1 MKPRVTQPPMEREA
15 LAERRARRMEREAS
29 AERRARRCI
38 RSFAAAVVILTLVG
52 APREA
57 AAYSVLAHEASV
69 DALWDSAIRPLLV
82 RRFPSTTREQLLDA
96 RAFAYGG
103 SVIQDI
109 GYYPFGSRFFSNLL
123 HYVRSGDFVETILR
137 DAQNVDEY
145 AFALGALAHYAAD
158 NTGHPEA
165 VNRAVALM
173 YPKLRAKYGDRITYA
188 QARAQHVIVEF
199 SFDIVEVARGKYV
212 PDSYHNFIGFQVA
225 KPLLERAFRDTY
237 GLEMSSVFVDEDM
250 AISTYRKAVSE
261 IVPELTRA
269 AWRDKHDEIARLVP
283 GVTEETFVY
292 RYGRQDYEK
301 EFGKNYRKPG
311 LFARFL
317 GFIYRVLPKIGPL
330 KPLSFKAPTPE
341 AEKLFTDSLADTRAR
356 YASELTAAGGG
367 RLNLANTNFDTGK
380 PAKHGDYSLADKT
393 YAELLDTL
401 KDRKFANVPDGLRVS
416 ITNFYSGGT
425 PSKKVQQ
432 RLAEWAESQP

>member
-1 MKPRVTQPPMEREA
+1 
-15 LAERRARRMEREAS
+15 
-29 AERRARRCI
+29 
-38 RSFAAAVVILTLVG
+38 
-52 APREA
+52 
-57 AAYSVLAHEASV
+57 VLAHEANV
-69 DALWDSAIRPLLV
+69 DALWDTGIRPLLV
-82 RRFPSTTREQLLDA
+82 RRFPSATRQQLLDA

-109 GYYPFGSRFFSNLL
+109 GYYPFGSRLFSNLL
-123 HYVRSGDFVETILR
+123 HYVRSGDFVEVLLR

-188 QARAQHVIVEF
+188 QARAEHVLVEF
-199 SFDIVEVARGKYV
+199 SFDIVQVARGAYV
-212 PDSYHNFIGFQVA
+212 ADTYHRFIGFQVA

-237 GLEMSSVFVDEDM
+237 GLEMSNVFADEDL
-250 AISTYRKAVSE
+250 AIATYRHAVSE

-283 GVTEETFVY
+283 GVTEEKFVY
-292 RYGRQDYEK
+292 RYGRKDYEK
-301 EFGKNYRKPG
+301 DFGANYRKPG

-317 GFIYRVLPKIGPL
+317 GMVYRVVPKIGPL
-330 KPLSFKAPTPE
+330 KPLSFKAPTPD
-341 AEKLFTDSLADTRAR
+341 AEKLFTESLADTRTRHA
-356 YASELTAAGGG
+356 AALNAAGAG

-380 PAKHGDYSLADKT
+380 PAMHGEYPLADKT

-401 KDRKFANVPDGLRVS
+401 KDRKFANVPDGLRAS
-416 ITNFYSGGT
+416 IKNFYASGT
-425 PSKKVQQ
+425 PSRKVQQ

>member
-1 MKPRVTQPPMEREA
+1 MEGLTRTLAVA
-15 LAERRARRMEREAS
+15 LMLA
-29 AERRARRCI
+29 
-38 RSFAAAVVILTLVG
+38 TLVTT
-52 APREA
+52 RDVS
-57 AAYSVLAHEASV
+57 AYSVLAHESNV
-69 DALWDSAIRPLLV
+69 DALWDSAIRPQLV

-123 HYVRSGDFVETILR
+123 HYVRSGDFVETLVR
-137 DAQNVDEY
+137 EAQTVDEY

-199 SFDIVEVARGKYV
+199 SFDIVQVARGKYV
-212 PDSYHNFIGFQVA
+212 PDSYHSFIGFQVA

-237 GLEMSSVFVDEDM
+237 GLELSSVFASEDL
-250 AISTYRKAVSE
+250 AIATYRHAVSE

-269 AWRDKHDEIARLVP
+269 AWRDKHDEIVRLVP
-283 GVTEETFVY
+283 GATEDKFVY
-292 RYGRQDYEK
+292 RYSRKEYEN
-301 EFGKNYRKPG
+301 EFGKDYRKPG

-317 GFIYRVLPKIGPL
+317 GFIYRIVPKIGPL

-341 AEKLFTDSLADTRAR
+341 AEKLFTDSLADTQSR
-356 YASELTAAGGG
+356 YAAALSAAGGG
-367 RLNLANTNFDTGK
+367 RLNLANTNFDTGR
-380 PAKHGDYSLADKT
+380 PFTPGEYVLADET
-393 YAELLDTL
+393 FAELMKRRDES
-401 KDRKFANVPDGLRVS
+401 DHS
-416 ITNFYSGGT
+416 
-425 PSKKVQQ
+425 Q
-432 RLAEWAESQP
+432 RSATTGSTSAARRAGK